1 MSAESATF
9 SLDEPKAY
17 RPILWGGLIVGIL
30 DISAACINSALQSG
44 RSPMWVLQSV
54 ASGLLGAD
62 SYKGGLRSA
71 ALGAAVHFTI
81 ATTVC
86 TVYYLASRKLKFLVQ
101 HAIASGLLYG
111 VAVYLFMYFV
121 VIPITFHRGP
131 SYPFRA
137 IVTALGIHMVCV
149 GLPAALVIR
158 RFSKEAEIV

>member
-1 MSAESATF
+1 MSAESATL
-9 SLDEPKAY
+9 SLEEPRAY

-30 DISAACINSALQSG
+30 DISAAFINSALQSG

-71 ALGAAVHFTI
+71 ALGAVVHFTI

-86 TVYYLASRKLKFLVQ
+86 TVYYLASRKLNFMVQ
-101 HAIASGLLYG
+101 HAIISGVLYG
-111 VAVYLFMYFV
+111 VAVYVFMYFV
-121 VIPITFHRGP
+121 VLPITFRRAP
-131 SYPFRA
+131 AYPFRA
-137 IVTALGIHMVCV
+137 IATALGIHMICV

-158 RFSKEAEIV
+158 HFRRREK